1 MKNIMKSMSMA
12 ALVIAGAI
20 IAGCAKQ
27 VAPEQTGNA
36 DKVATTISLGW
47 DGTKAV
53 DASGVKTFKEGDSF
67 AIVYKDHSGNTRLQC
82 SDALYASN
90 IHMGGKQAV
99 IDVWFDFDYTPADK
113 ADVRIIYPSSM
124 VKSDVSADADVHSDE
139 ATVDYSN
146 LYEWQ
151 FGYLNE
157 IDKHDLA
164 VWDGKFADD
173 GNIHS
178 ALLQNK
184 MAILAIQLYDG
195 DGDNITDSVISLKI
209 ADGTYTYTLPCQ
221 SAYGCKYVAIHPTSN
236 ADIDYEAHTTI
247 GDSYDYYYFKGVSGK
262 TYEAGSMYTMGLNMT
277 KVQEI

>member
-1 MKNIMKSMSMA
+1 MSMA

-53 DASGVKTFKEGDSF
+53 DASGVKTFKEGDTF
-67 AIVYKDHSGNTRLQC
+67 AIVYKDYSGNTRLKY

-90 IHMGGKQAV
+90 IHMSGKQAI
-99 IDVWFDFDYTPADK
+99 IDIWFDYAPAEN
-113 ADVRIIYPSSM
+113 ADVRIIYPASM
-124 VKSDVSADADVHSDE
+124 AKYDVSVEANVHSDE

-146 LYEWQ
+146 LYDWQ
-151 FGYLNE
+151 FGT
-157 IDKHDLA
+157 IDDIDDYDLA

-184 MAILAIQLYDG
+184 MAILAIQLFDG
-195 DGDNITDSVISLKI
+195 DEDITDSVISLTI
-209 ADGTYTYTLPCQ
+209 EDGTYTYTLPCQ
-221 SAYGCKYVAIHPTSN
+221 YAYGCKYVAIHPTSN
-236 ADIDYEAHTTI
+236 ANIYYEAHTTI
-247 GDSYDYYYFKGVSGK
+247 GDAYDYWYIKEVSGK

-277 KVQEI
+277 KVSGM

>member
-47 DGTKAV
+47 DGTRAV
-53 DASGVKTFKEGDSF
+53 DASGVKTFKEGDIF
-67 AIVYKDHSGNTRLQC
+67 AIVYKDNSGNTRLQY
-82 SDALYASN
+82 SNELNASN
-90 IHMGGKQAV
+90 IHMGGKQA
-99 IDVWFDFDYTPADK
+99 IIYIWFEYTPAEK

-124 VKSDVSADADVHSDE
+124 VKYDVSADANVHSDE

-146 LYEWQ
+146 MYDGQ
-151 FGYLNE
+151 SGK
-157 IDKHDLA
+157 IDDIDHYDLA

-195 DGDNITDSVISLKI
+195 DGDSITNSVNSLTI
-209 ADGTYTYTLPCQ
+209 WDGTYTYTLQ
-221 SAYGCKYVAIHPTSN
+221 SCEFAYGCKYVAIHPTSN
-236 ADIDYEAHTTI
+236 ADIYYEAHTTS
-247 GDSYDYYYFKGVSGK
+247 GDESDYCYVKVVSGK
-262 TYEAGSMYTMGLNMT
+262 TYEAGSMYTMELNMSQGGA
-277 KVQEI
+277 V

>member
-1 MKNIMKSMSMA
+1 MKSMSMA

-27 VAPEQTGNA
+27 IAPEQTGNA

-53 DASGVKTFKEGDSF
+53 DASGVKTFKEGDIF
-67 AIVYKDHSGNTRLQC
+67 AIVYKDYNGNTRLQY
-82 SDALYASN
+82 SNALYASN
-90 IHMGGKQAV
+90 IHMSGKQAI
-99 IDVWFDFDYTPADK
+99 IDIWFDYAPAEN

-124 VKSDVSADADVHSDE
+124 VKYDVSVEANVHSDE

-146 LYEWQ
+146 MYNGQ
-151 FGYLNE
+151 SGK
-157 IDKHDLA
+157 IDDIDHYDLA

-184 MAILAIQLYDG
+184 MAILAIQLYNG
-195 DGDNITDSVISLKI
+195 DEDKDITDSVKSLTI
-209 ADGTYTYTLPCQ
+209 GDGTYTYTLSCEF
-221 SAYGCKYVAIHPTSN
+221 AYGCKYVAIHPTSN
-236 ADIDYEAHTTI
+236 ADIYYEAHTYS
-247 GDSYDYYYFKGVSGK
+247 GDVSDYYYIKDVSGK

-277 KVQEI
+277 QVQEM